1 MYESQSWWHELWIAR
16 GNPLGGIPDQRRLFG
31 PGDCLRHPDRH
42 CRRPGADLRQVLD
55 ARAVSPVCRPDRGT
69 PVFVLVLA
77 CFYMA
82 PALGW
87 QISAFQAGALGLTLF
102 CGSHVAEIVRGSMQA
117 IPRGQMEASKAIGLT
132 FHQALGYVL
141 LPQALR
147 QILPTWVNSST
158 EIVKASTLL
167 SVIGVAELLLSTQ
180 QVIARTFM
188 TLEFYLFAGFLFFI
202 INYSIELL
210 GRHIEK
216 RVALP

>member
-1 MYESQSWWHELWIAR
+1 MYESPSWLHELWVAR
-16 GNPLGGIPDQRRLFG
+16 EPLWQGFLTSVQVSALAILLGTILGVVAGLVLTYGKFWMRAPFRVYV
-31 PGDCLRHPDRH
+31 
-42 CRRPGADLRQVLD
+42 DLI
-55 ARAVSPVCRPDRGT
+55 RGT

-102 CGSHVAEIVRGSMQA
+102 CGSHVAEIVRGALQA
-117 IPRGQMEASKAIGLT
+117 LPRGQMEASKAIGLT
-132 FHQALGYVL
+132 FYQSLGYVL

-147 QILPTWVNSST
+147 QILPTWVNSSN

-180 QVIARTFM
+180 QIIARNFM
-188 TLEFYLFAGFLFFI
+188 TLEFYLFAGFLFFV
-202 INYSIELL
+202 INYGIELL

>member
-1 MYESQSWWHELWIAR
+1 MYEAQSWWHELWIAR
-16 GNPLGGIPDQRRLFG
+16 ETLWEGFQTS
-31 PGDCLRHPDRH
+31 
-42 CRRPGADLRQVLD
+42 V
-55 ARAVSPVCRPDRGT
+55 AVSLLAIICGTLIGIVAGLVLTYGKFWMRLPFRLYVDLIRGT

-102 CGSHVAEIVRGSMQA
+102 CGSHVAEIVRGSMQS
-117 IPRGQMEASKAIGLT
+117 IPSGQMEASKAIGLT